1 MDFSKFK
8 KNTRYLFH
16 EKNKDGNIKY
26 FRATYLGIIIWKE
39 YTTLVV
45 RDYENLELNP
55 NIVTLHKGITY
66 IMEGNNIIIKGE
78 ILSEIIKT
86 EYLND
91 DVLFEIN
98 KFF

>member
-1 MDFSKFK
+1 MDFSKLK

-16 EKNKDGNIKY
+16 EKNKNGIIKY
-26 FRATYLGIIIWKE
+26 FRATYLGIVIWKE

-45 RDYENLELNP
+45 CNYENLDTKTIILS
-55 NIVTLHKGITY
+55 KGITY
-66 IMEGNNIIIKGE
+66 IMNANNRIIKGE
-78 ILSEIIKT
+78 TLSEIIKKK
-86 EYLND
+86 YLDD

>member
-1 MDFSKFK
+1 MDFSKLK

-16 EKNKDGNIKY
+16 EKNKNGNIKY
-26 FRATYLGIIIWKE
+26 FRATYLGFVIWKE

-45 RDYENLELNP
+45 CDYENLDTKTIILS
-55 NIVTLHKGITY
+55 KGITY
-66 IMEGNNIIIKGE
+66 IMNANNRIIKGE
-78 ILSEIIKT
+78 ILCEIINT
-86 EYLND
+86 EFLND